1 MKNNLPVIILLSLA
15 LFGCNSKSA
24 SDKALN
30 ADYKGDTTQVIIDN
44 ESADEVF
51 CYITQ
56 IFEKDK
62 KSYIS
67 VDYIQ
72 FLTGKEAE
80 AEAKKKGQE
89 VYDDYVVVNDN
100 TKLRTFLI
108 ADNIDISLIDYSG
121 QIKSIAGKKIS
132 DLKNRE
138 KSINICRI
146 SAKNGVV
153 TKVEE
158 IYTP

>member
-1 MKNNLPVIILLSLA
+1 MKYTFPFILLFSLVF
-15 LFGCNSKSA
+15 FGCNPQSEKKLKSE
-24 SDKALN
+24 N
-30 ADYKGDTTQVIIDN
+30 ATDSTQVKIDM
-44 ESADEVF
+44 ESANEVY
-51 CYITQ
+51 CYISS

-72 FLTGKEAE
+72 FLTGKEAQ
-80 AEAKKKGQE
+80 AEAKKKGEE
-89 VYDDYVVVNDN
+89 VCDDYVVVNDN
-100 TKLRTFLI
+100 KKLRIFLI
-108 ADNIDISLIDYSG
+108 ADNVDISLIDYSG
-121 QIKSIAGKKIS
+121 VIKSITGKKIS

-138 KSINICRI
+138 KSINICKI

-153 TKVEE
+153 TKIEE